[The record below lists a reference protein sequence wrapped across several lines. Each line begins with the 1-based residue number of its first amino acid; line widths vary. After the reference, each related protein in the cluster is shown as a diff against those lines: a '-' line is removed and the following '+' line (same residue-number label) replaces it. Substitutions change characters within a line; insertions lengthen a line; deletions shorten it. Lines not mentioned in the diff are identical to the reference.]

1 MVVFEPSIY
10 SWWVPWVFAIA
21 HCCASMY
28 LGGWYWTSEKYM
40 LAQLAFKCVLII
52 HYNIMNYQHT
62 FIQFIYYRVTPQNVG
77 CIIET
82 VLHMIIELLSLLV
95 RVISWFSVSP
105 PWSLTLLICIFIS
118 SYVLSSYKKT
128 TPFKLLWTLENCWTL
143 WEIHFRTVTLT
154 IITITIIIV
163 IVMPIIN

>member
-1 MVVFEPSIY
+1 
-10 SWWVPWVFAIA
+10 
-21 HCCASMY
+21 
-28 LGGWYWTSEKYM
+28 
-40 LAQLAFKCVLII
+40 
-52 HYNIMNYQHT
+52 MNCQHT
-62 FIQFIYYRVTPQNVG
+62 FIQFIYYGVTPQNVG

-118 SYVLSSYKKT
+118 SYVLSNYKKT
-128 TPFKLLWTLENCWTL
+128 TPFKLLWTLENYWTW

-163 IVMPIIN
+163 INDANNKPNCFIAGQTTATTRVAEVLKSQHLQVQTLYS

>member
-82 VLHMIIELLSLLV
+82 VFHMIIELLSLLV
-95 RVISWFSVSP
+95 SVISWFSVSP
-105 PWSLTLLICIFIS
+105 PWSPTVHYWTVCLSVVMSSLIIS
-118 SYVLSSYKKT
+118 RQFPLSYCGHLKT
-128 TPFKLLWTLENCWTL
+128 TELDEKFTLGL
-143 WEIHFRTVTLT
+143 
-154 IITITIIIV
+154 
-163 IVMPIIN
+163 